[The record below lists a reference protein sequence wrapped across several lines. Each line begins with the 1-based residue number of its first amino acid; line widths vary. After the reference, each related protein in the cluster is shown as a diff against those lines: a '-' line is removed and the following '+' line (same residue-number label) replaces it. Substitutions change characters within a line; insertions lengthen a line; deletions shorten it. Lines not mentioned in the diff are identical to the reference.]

1 MASPAVAPKPEPA
14 SRAEDPVAW
23 AHVGHLPCYLT
34 VDLPV
39 PKFTVGNLASL
50 EKDSIV
56 DSRWNVTQDVPL
68 RANGELIALSEFEVL
83 GDKLAVRVTELA

>member
-1 MASPAVAPKPEPA
+1 MASTAVAPKPEPV
-14 SRAEDPVAW
+14 SHAEDTSAW
-23 AHVGHLPCYLT
+23 RYVGHLPCHLT

-39 PKFTVGNLASL
+39 PKFTVGNLAGL